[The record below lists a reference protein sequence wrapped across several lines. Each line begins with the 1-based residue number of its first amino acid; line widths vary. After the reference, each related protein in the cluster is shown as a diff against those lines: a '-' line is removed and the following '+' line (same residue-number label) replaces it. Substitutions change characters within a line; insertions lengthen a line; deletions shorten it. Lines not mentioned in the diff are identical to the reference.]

1 MSQASSSTG
10 LNRRSSTGRNVVQ
23 AQPRAVVAA
32 GSMATGFDPEAVT
45 DNATGLPLIFCPDCN
60 DVRVFSAITKSGV
73 NEGRRYFK
81 CPRKTHVNV
90 SEVVKFALV
99 NLSLV
104 SQKLIVFSFFCMQPR
119 CMRYWFE
126 EEYVVYLHDNGYL
139 SFASSTTEVPEVV
152 GRLDSL
158 EKNLKS
164 MEDKVGKNRD
174 GMGSCICLV
183 CGCVNVTLFLVLAIC
198 VVVAVV
204 FK

>member
-23 AQPRAVVAA
+23 AQPLAVVAA

-104 SQKLIVFSFFCMQPR
+104 SLKLIVFSFFLYAAEMHEVLVRGRICSVPSRQWISIFR
-119 CMRYWFE
+119 IF
-126 EEYVVYLHDNGYL
+126 DNR
-139 SFASSTTEVPEVV
+139 SS
-152 GRLDSL
+152 
-158 EKNLKS
+158 
-164 MEDKVGKNRD
+164 
-174 GMGSCICLV
+174 
-183 CGCVNVTLFLVLAIC
+183 
-198 VVVAVV
+198 
-204 FK
+204 

>member
-23 AQPRAVVAA
+23 AQPLAVVAA

-60 DVRVFSAITKSGV
+60 DMRVFSAITKLGV

-81 CPRKTHVNV
+81 CPRKTHVN
-90 SEVVKFALV
+90 
-99 NLSLV
+99 
-104 SQKLIVFSFFCMQPR
+104 PR

-139 SFASSTTEVPEVV
+139 SSASSTTEVPEVV

-174 GMGSCICLV
+174 GMGNCICLV